1 MRLLPIRRLLPLVLF
16 LAAVHYSGR
25 AQPPVPDSSASPARD
40 SMGVWVVAALV
51 VEKDGRIS
59 KVDIVE
65 NSCRKCDKRLKK
77 SIEAEVLR
85 IVRAAPRMEPRKDKK
100 GNPQVTYYKQ
110 PIVFKIASEA
120 DETN

>member
-1 MRLLPIRRLLPLVLF
+1 MKLLLIKRLLVLAVLLTALNTDGWGQAPTPMR
-16 LAAVHYSGR
+16 AA
-25 AQPPVPDSSASPARD
+25 SSVSPARD
-40 SMGVWVVAALV
+40 SMEIWVVAALV

-85 IVRAAPRMEPRKDKK
+85 IVRAAPRMEPRKDKH

-110 PIVFKIASEA
+110 PIVFKIAPE
-120 DETN
+120 E